1 MNTYERT
8 ASATAMFLAT
18 VIAAFILFSNVP
30 WPTSWLDRA
39 PEQTEILL
47 YDILPD
53 IVVRFVIGLGAIAI
67 TRFVFPKSNITVIL
81 CVVAACAALAS
92 LFLLWLAAAIGARN
106 PRDLGG
112 VASLFAVPLAIAT
125 WAVMSWYR
133 RKREAR

>member
-18 VIAAFILFSNVP
+18 VVAAFILFSNVP
-30 WPTSWLDRA
+30 WPTSWLGRA

-53 IVVRFVIGLGAIAI
+53 IAVRYLIGLGAIAI

-92 LFLLWLAAAIGARN
+92 LFLLWLSAAIGASN
-106 PRDLGG
+106 IRDPGG
-112 VASLFAVPLAIAT
+112 VAGLLAVPLAIAT
-125 WAVMSWYR
+125 WAVMSRYR
-133 RKREAR
+133 SKREVR